1 MGVRARLLLLVIG
14 AVVPL
19 AVLGLLG
26 LRNEW
31 LTSREYLNEVV
42 EQQARLSAAV
52 FERWVDAQQQPL
64 VTLAAAAEE
73 DPGRRDLQRELRFIM
88 APRPNW
94 VDVRVLDSSGKT
106 MALEPTNAEAL
117 SSSLFDKV
125 NRDLNEQGRP
135 AVETSWTDLAGRAVI
150 AIGVRTK
157 SGGAV
162 IARVDANAL
171 NELFQDLKLP
181 EHAIL
186 TLNDEQNRIIYRS
199 YSMEAYVGADV
210 GGSNLFGP
218 LNGESTSV
226 VEVVSPVDGTKRI
239 YGLAKAGATHYTATV
254 GVPSAVLYGP
264 AWRQVT
270 RYLLLS
276 LLALMCTGVAA
287 VVIARG
293 IARPLRRLRK
303 AAHRFGAGDLKARS
317 PLGGVREV
325 SELSNTFNAMATQI
339 GEREERLAE
348 IDRLKSEFVSG
359 VSHEL
364 RTPLTTIKTLT
375 RVLLRSGTSE
385 AERRKYLETIASQC
399 DRQIDLVLN
408 LLDLSRIESGALEL
422 ELAPLDTTDL
432 VNSCV
437 KIERPAAEL
446 RNLTLES
453 EMIGTHPPVAADHNA
468 LRRAVCSLIENAIKY
483 SSDSGRI
490 IVGVS
495 QRDDEVTISVT
506 DNGRGIASSDL
517 PHIFEKF
524 YRGRTQIDSDGPNSI
539 NEAAHQASN
548 QPERPGVGLGLY
560 LTEKLIKQMKG
571 RISVES
577 EPGRGSRFTV
587 HLPVW
592 RDAQESKNTVIE
604 EMKNEKAVAYG
615 G

>member
-1 MGVRARLLLLVIG
+1 VVFPLV
-14 AVVPL
+14 L
-19 AVLGLLG
+19 LGLLG
-26 LRNEW
+26 LRGEW
-31 LTSREYLNEVV
+31 LTSREYLNELV

-94 VDVRVLDSSGKT
+94 VDVRVIDWSGKT
-106 MALEPTNAEAL
+106 MALAPTNAEAL
-117 SSSLFDKV
+117 STSLFDKL
-125 NRDLNEQGRP
+125 NLNEQGRP
-135 AVETSWTDLAGRAVI
+135 VVETKWADPAGRAVI
-150 AIGVRTK
+150 GIAVRTK

-162 IARVDANAL
+162 IARVDANAM
-171 NELFQDLKLP
+171 NELFRDLKLP

-199 YSMEAYVGADV
+199 HSMEAYVGADV

-218 LNGESTSV
+218 LNGEPTSV

-239 YGLAKAGATHYTATV
+239 YGLARAGATHYTATV
-254 GVPSAVLYGP
+254 GVPSAVLYEP

-276 LLALMCTGVAA
+276 LLALMCTGGAA

-293 IARPLRRLRK
+293 IALPLRRLRK
-303 AAHRFGAGDLKARS
+303 AAHRFGAGDMKARS

-325 SELSNTFNAMATQI
+325 SELSDTFNAMATQI
-339 GEREERLAE
+339 SEREERLAE

-385 AERRKYLETIASQC
+385 SERRKYLETIASQC

-432 VNSCV
+432 VRSCV

-446 RNLTLES
+446 RNLVLEP
-453 EMIGTHPPVAADHNA
+453 EITGTRPLVAADRNA

-483 SSDSGRI
+483 SPDSGRI
-490 IVGVS
+490 IVS
-495 QRDDEVTISVT
+495 ASERDDEVTISVT

-524 YRGRTQIDSDGPNSI
+524 YRGRTQVGSDSPNSI
-539 NEAAHQASN
+539 NEAAHQASY
-548 QPERPGVGLGLY
+548 QPEGPGVGLGLY
-560 LTEKLIKQMKG
+560 LADKLIKRMKG

-592 RDAQESKNTVIE
+592 RDAQESRTTVIE
-604 EMKNEKAVAYG
+604 EMRNGKAVAYG